1 MPLPPR
7 GGGDSAG
14 QEGGIRGAP
23 ALELRGI
30 VKTYGQVRAN
40 DGVDLEVTWGEVH
53 ALLGENG
60 AGKTTLMNV
69 AYGLTRPDEGD
80 IRFDGRPIQV
90 TAPIDAIRHGIGMV
104 HQHFMLIPPLTVAE
118 NVVLGHET
126 SRYGAI
132 DVARAQR
139 EVRALAARHG
149 LEVDPA
155 ARVRDLSVGMQQRVE
170 ILKALYRGARL
181 LILDEP
187 TAVLPPQ
194 EAERLFEV
202 IRQLTVAGRAVIFIT
217 HKLGEVMAVADR
229 ITVMRRGRVVA
240 TTAPADSSPPDLAR
254 LMVGRPV
261 LLRVEKGPA
270 HPGAPVLRLTGLSV
284 QDDRHQVAVDDVSL
298 EVRAGEIVGMAGVEG
313 NGQDQ
318 LVEAVLGL
326 RRVQAGRI
334 LLGDR
339 DVTHEST
346 RHLLLEGIGHI
357 PADRQRMGVVMD
369 LSVADNLVLSDYDR
383 PPFARGLMRQ
393 IRAVLEHARR
403 VIRAFDIRAESPEQP
418 LASLSG
424 GNQQKV
430 VVAREL
436 DSDPRVLIA
445 SQPTRG
451 VDVGSIEFIHQRLV
465 ERRDAGMAVL
475 LVSSELDE
483 ILSLADRVVVMFRG
497 RVVGELAGE
506 EAESERIGLMMAGAA

>member
-1 MPLPPR
+1 MAPPPALTGHLPR
-7 GGGDSAG
+7 EGGGV
-14 QEGGIRGAP
+14 

-40 DGVDLEVTWGEVH
+40 DGVDLSVTWGEVH

-69 AYGLTRPDEGD
+69 AYGLTRPDEGE
-80 IRFDGRPIQV
+80 ILFDGGQIHV
-90 TAPIDAIRHGIGMV
+90 ASPIDAIRHGIGMV

-118 NVVLGHET
+118 NVILGHET
-126 SRYGAI
+126 ARLGTI
-132 DVARAQR
+132 DLAEAQR

-149 LEVDPA
+149 LEVDPRA
-155 ARVRDLSVGMQQRVE
+155 LVRDLSVGMQQRVE

-187 TAVLPPQ
+187 TAVLAPQ
-194 EAERLFEV
+194 EAERLFGV
-202 IRQLTVAGRAVIFIT
+202 VRQLTAAGRAVIFIT
-217 HKLGEVMAVADR
+217 HKLGEVMAVADP
-229 ITVMRRGRVVA
+229 IMVLRRVWVVS
-240 TTAPADSSPPDLAR
+240 TTAPADSSPADLAR

-270 HPGAPVLRLTGLSV
+270 RPGAPMLRLHGLTV
-284 QDDRHQVAVDDVSL
+284 DDDRHQVAVDDVSL
-298 EVRAGEIVGMAGVEG
+298 EVRAGEIMGVAGVEG

-318 LVEAVLGL
+318 LVEAMLGL
-326 RRVQAGRI
+326 RRVRAGRI
-334 LLGDR
+334 LLGER
-339 DVTHEST
+339 DVTHENT
-346 RHLLLEGIGHI
+346 RHLLMEGFGHI
-357 PADRQRMGVVMD
+357 PADRQRMGAVLD
-369 LSVADNLVLSDYDR
+369 LSVADNLILSDYDR

-393 IRAVLEHARR
+393 LGAVLEHARR
-403 VIRAFDIRAESPEQP
+403 LIGAFDIRAESPEQA
-418 LASLSG
+418 LGSLSG

-436 DSDPRVLIA
+436 DGDPKVLIA

-475 LVSSELDE
+475 LISSELDE
-483 ILSLADRVVVMFRG
+483 ILSLADRVAVLYRG
-497 RVVGELAGE
+497 RVVGVVDGA
-506 EAESERIGLMMAGAA
+506 EAESDRIGLMMAGAA

>member
-1 MPLPPR
+1 M
-7 GGGDSAG
+7 
-14 QEGGIRGAP
+14 
-23 ALELRGI
+23 
-30 VKTYGQVRAN
+30 
-40 DGVDLEVTWGEVH
+40 H

-69 AYGLTRPDEGD
+69 VYGLTRADEGEVL
-80 IRFDGRPIQV
+80 FDGQQV
-90 TAPIDAIRHGIGMV
+90 QVSGPIDAIRLGIGMV
-104 HQHFMLIPPLTVAE
+104 HQHFMLIPPLSVAE

-126 SRYGAI
+126 ARLGSI
-132 DVARAQR
+132 DLSQAQR

-149 LEVDPA
+149 LEVDPRA
-155 ARVRDLSVGMQQRVE
+155 LVRDLSIGMQQRVE

-187 TAVLPPQ
+187 TAVLAPR
-194 EAERLFEV
+194 EADRLFEV
-202 IRQLTVAGRAVIFIT
+202 VRQLTAEGRAVIFIT

-240 TTAPADSSPPDLAR
+240 TTAPADSSPADLAR

-270 HPGAPVLRLTGLSV
+270 HPGASVLRIEGLTV
-284 QDDRHQVAVDDVSL
+284 EDDRHQVAVDGVDL
-298 EVRAGEIVGMAGVEG
+298 EVRAGEIVAVAGVEG
-313 NGQDQ
+313 NGQEQ
-318 LVEAVLGL
+318 LVEAMLGL
-326 RRVQAGRI
+326 RRVRAGRI
-334 LLGDR
+334 LLGER
-339 DVTHEST
+339 DVTHETT
-346 RHLLLEGIGHI
+346 RHLLMQGLGHI
-357 PADRQRMGVVMD
+357 PADRQRMGAVLD

-383 PPFARGLMRQ
+383 PPFARGLLRQ
-393 IRAVLEHARR
+393 LGAVLEHARR
-403 VIRAFDIRAESPEQP
+403 LIRGFDIRAESPEQI
-418 LASLSG
+418 LGSLSG

-436 DSDPRVLIA
+436 AGDPRVLIA

-465 ERRDAGMAVL
+465 DRRDAGLAVL
-475 LVSSELDE
+475 LISSELDE
-483 ILSLADRVVVMFRG
+483 ILSLADRVAVLYRG
-497 RVVGELAGE
+497 RVVGVLEGA